1 LETIK
6 EISWKQPRR
15 FTGNFQEITQY
26 KGYMNIT
33 GIKRIVRPII
43 ILLLVAGIIFS
54 ATGRSDRFIGK
65 LGTESLSR
73 SNDLYLQASFDRA
86 LKGFLAMSAL
96 KMGLAVIKDSEAGIS
111 VGFSTQLHIGGL
123 VQSVYDYVDI
133 AWKTLLA
140 GSGILLGM
148 RYILDALSLVDS
160 PSLALTL
167 AVLLAMLALKWYFPS
182 LSRSY
187 RLTRDLALIMTIITL
202 SIYLVVP
209 LSIFGASFLSKQ
221 ITAPSIIEAH
231 EGVNSIKLELFPESS
246 GLEKG
251 IYERLRAAKEQLEEV
266 ALYFKIRAKKM
277 TVWIIKIITGYV
289 FDCIVFPLSL
299 FVVLFWLLKSSA
311 SYVFGINREEDFR
324 KDLHEMLSEYKGRA
338 SSPIKAPL
346 PGDEKA
352 GLS

>member
-1 LETIK
+1 
-6 EISWKQPRR
+6 
-15 FTGNFQEITQY
+15 
-26 KGYMNIT
+26 MNIVDT
-33 GIKRIVRPII
+33 KKVVRPLI
-43 ILLLVAGIIFS
+43 ILFLVAGIIFS

-65 LGTESLSR
+65 LGTERLSQ
-73 SNDLYLQASFDRA
+73 SNEFYLQASFDRA

-111 VGFSTQLHIGGL
+111 VGFSMQLHIGGL

-148 RYILDALSLVDS
+148 RYILDVLSLIDS
-160 PSLALTL
+160 PALALTL
-167 AVLLAMLALKWYFPS
+167 AVLLSMLVLKWYFPS
-182 LSRSY
+182 ALRSY

-209 LSIFGASFLSKQ
+209 LSISGASILSKH
-221 ITAPSIIEAH
+221 ITAPSIIEAQK
-231 EGVNSIKLELFPESS
+231 GVDSIKLELFPEIS
-246 GLEKG
+246 GPEKG
-251 IYERLRAAKEQLEEV
+251 IYERLTEAKEQVEEV
-266 ALYFKIRAKKM
+266 ALYFKVRAKKM

-289 FDCIVFPLSL
+289 FDCIIFPLLL

-311 SYVFGINREEDFR
+311 SYAFGINREEDFR
-324 KDLHEMLSEYKGRA
+324 KDLHEILSEYKDRT
-338 SSPIKAPL
+338 SSPAKAPL
-346 PGDEKA
+346 PRDEKA